1 MQSRKHPKSRSRLQR
16 KRNKDAGKC
25 PYAFKKYC
33 AWSYDGRN
41 ITIPRIILMRKLS
54 NLASFDT
61 ETIGMTPYQGSKIFS
76 YCVGWVINQGE
87 DCTVDVCRLDY
98 KDEAINKRNRKS
110 LQDFLADTDI
120 IKVTHNLKYDLS
132 FLISEGY
139 NVPKETIWHD
149 TMIMSQLLRNL
160 ASSHG
165 LDAIAF
171 DLCGY
176 QKETDKKVEIAAK
189 TVGKNYSLI
198 DKNLMTEYQI
208 CDGERTALIY
218 LTMIDSIKKDE
229 KIWKCYLN
237 EIELIKVTQRM
248 EQCGMMIDRENIA
261 ALENWLEEELT
272 KVRNESYALVGEFV
286 NLNSDEQVARLL
298 FRKYG
303 FKSLVLTDSG
313 QESTDKDV
321 ISTMKDAYNN
331 HPIFDLILRQ
341 RSYSNALS
349 TLRSYLKFAGE
360 SDIIHPNINTNR
372 ARTGR
377 QSSSKPNLQNV
388 RKEAALKNPF
398 PVPLRRAFRA
408 RPKKLIYLC
417 DYSGIEMRLII
428 EATQERELMEML
440 IADPDADVHYPT
452 LECFLGVKEAASL
465 KSDNPKE
472 FGVVRG
478 AHKNVGFCV
487 AYGGGVNKVAVT
499 LDKRVEEIREG
510 DARYR
515 QRFQRVANF
524 TQNIIAMV
532 RKQGYIE
539 TSFGRH
545 LSIPPSK
552 AYIGSN
558 YLIQGTAAE
567 ILKRAEVSID
577 RFLRKA
583 TNDRMRII
591 MCVHDELIYEMDRE
605 LLPDQDYLL
614 AEISRLAVAM
624 PEIKVPL
631 RVEWKMSTTSW
642 ADAKKM
648 RVFY

>member
-1 MQSRKHPKSRSRLQR
+1 MH
-16 KRNKDAGKC
+16 
-25 PYAFKKYC
+25 
-33 AWSYDGRN
+33 
-41 ITIPRIILMRKLS
+41 KLS
-54 NLASFDT
+54 NLAVFDI
-61 ETIGMTPYQGSKIFS
+61 ETRGMTPYKGSTIFS
-76 YCVGWVINQGE
+76 YCIGWVINQGE
-87 DCTVDVCRLDY
+87 ECTVEVYRLDN
-98 KDEAINKRNRKS
+98 KDENENKINRKI
-110 LQDFLADTDI
+110 LEDFFLNTDI
-120 IKVTHNLKYDLS
+120 VKIAHNYKYELS

-139 NVPKETIWHD
+139 TVPEETVWHD
-149 TMIMSQLLRNL
+149 TMLMSQILRNL
-160 ASSHG
+160 ASSHA

-176 QKETDKKVEIAAK
+176 QKDTDKAVEIAAK

-198 DKNLMTEYQI
+198 DKKLMTEYQI
-208 CDGERTALIY
+208 CDGERPALIY
-218 LTMIDSIKKDE
+218 LTMEKSILKDSRVYR
-229 KIWKCYLN
+229 CYLN

-248 EQCGMMIDRENIA
+248 ESLGMMIDRENIA
-261 ALENWLEEELT
+261 SLEDWLENELT
-272 KVRNESYALVGEFV
+272 KVRDESFALIGEFV

-349 TLRSYLKFAGE
+349 TLHSYLKFAGE
-360 SDIIHPNINTNR
+360 NDIIHPNINTNR

-377 QSSSKPNLQNV
+377 QSSSRPNLQNV

-408 RPKKLIYLC
+408 RPKKIIYLC

-428 EATQERELMEML
+428 EAAQERELMEML
-440 IADPDADVHYPT
+440 VADPDADVHYPT
-452 LECFLGVKEAASL
+452 LECFLGVKEASAL
-465 KSDNPKE
+465 RNDNPKE
-472 FGVVRG
+472 YSVIRS

-499 LDKRVEEIREG
+499 LDKRVEEIKEG
-510 DARYR
+510 DFRYR
-515 QRFQRVANF
+515 QRFQRIANF

-532 RKQGYIE
+532 RKKGCVE

-545 LSIPPSK
+545 LLIPPSK
-552 AYIGSN
+552 AYLGSN

-567 ILKRAEVSID
+567 ILKRAQVSID

-605 LLPDQDYLL
+605 LLKEKDAIL
-614 AEISRLAVAM
+614 AEISRRMITM

-642 ADAKKM
+642 ADAKSVK
-648 RVFY
+648 VVY